1 MGKFIA
7 GVLLGFILFPVAVF
21 MYLASGSMDVAT
33 SAPPLP
39 MEKTLA
45 NLAVHARMEKEMPRT
60 VPLQADG
67 PTLLAGAKVYGEH
80 CAACHGLPNQPAP
93 VIAKGMY
100 PHAPQLLEKD
110 DMVTDDPPGESFWKV
125 KNGIRLTG
133 MPGFNG
139 ALTED
144 EMWQVSLLL
153 ANADKLPASV
163 RQTLA
168 AAAPNAGVSSPS
180 PGSLPSPAPD
190 ATP

>member
-1 MGKFIA
+1 MGKFI
-7 GVLLGFILFPVAVF
+7 VSLLLGFILFPVVVY

-45 NLAVHARMEKEMPRT
+45 NLAIHARMEKEMPHT
-60 VPLQADG
+60 VPLKPDE
-67 PTLLAGAKVYGEH
+67 PTLLAGAKVYDEH
-80 CAACHGLPNQPAP
+80 CATCHGLPNQPAP

-110 DMVTDDPPGESFWKV
+110 GMVTDDPPGESFWKV

-133 MPGFNG
+133 MPGFST
-139 ALTED
+139 ALTKD
-144 EMWQVSLLL
+144 EIWQVSLLL

-163 RQTLA
+163 QRTLA
-168 AAAPNAGVSSPS
+168 SAPLNIGALSPA
-180 PGSLPSPAPD
+180 PGPSPAP
-190 ATP
+190 ATVP